1 MKKLMAILCAALL
14 LCTLAACGRNGVV
27 EDTETEITSQTQP
40 QTDPA
45 PSVDTDLATESET
58 QSETMSETETVTESE
73 TETETDSG
81 NLMTDFASFFDMT
94 RDEIMG
100 KRGES
105 ENTTAPAEDKNL
117 YYTDRYAG
125 YEGQSGYAFGEDGKL
140 SDISLTFPEG
150 VSLDD
155 VTEALEGLHGS
166 AIDQNG
172 VSTWHKDGITYQM
185 LQENGKLVLRVTR
198 EATEDTD
205 VTTTKN

>member
-1 MKKLMAILCAALL
+1 MKKPLAILCVAIL

-27 EDTETEITSQTQP
+27 EDTETESQTTTLP
-40 QTDPA
+40 QTQTEPT
-45 PSVDTDLATESET
+45 PSTVPTPESET
-58 QSETMSETETVTESE
+58 QSETMSETETA

-81 NLMTDFASFFDMT
+81 SLMTDFAEFFDMT

-105 ENTTAPAEDKNL
+105 ENTTAPADDNNL

-125 YEGQSGYAFGEDGKL
+125 YEGQAGYAFGEDGTL
-140 SDISLTFPEG
+140 SDISLTFPDG
-150 VSLDD
+150 VTLED

-185 LQENGKLVLRVTR
+185 LQENGKLILRVTR
-198 EATEDTD
+198 QDNSQSDITAI
-205 VTTTKN
+205 TKE

>member
-1 MKKLMAILCAALL
+1 MKKPLAILCVAIL

-27 EDTETEITSQTQP
+27 EDTETESQTTTLP
-40 QTDPA
+40 QTQTETT
-45 PSVDTDLATESET
+45 PSTVQTTESET
-58 QSETMSETETVTESE
+58 QSETMSETETA

-81 NLMTDFASFFDMT
+81 SLMTDFAEFFDMT

-105 ENTTAPAEDKNL
+105 ENTTAPADDNNL

-125 YEGQSGYAFGEDGKL
+125 YEGQAGYAFGEDGTL
-140 SDISLTFPEG
+140 SDISLTFPDG
-150 VSLDD
+150 VTLED

-185 LQENGKLVLRVTR
+185 LQENGKLILRVTR
-198 EATEDTD
+198 QDNSQSDITA
-205 VTTTKN
+205 TTKE

>member
-1 MKKLMAILCAALL
+1 MKKPLAILCVALL

-27 EDTETEITSQTQP
+27 EDTETESQTTTLP
-40 QTDPA
+40 QTQTEPT
-45 PSVDTDLATESET
+45 PSTVPTPESET
-58 QSETMSETETVTESE
+58 QSETMSETETA

-81 NLMTDFASFFDMT
+81 SLMTDFAEFFDMT

-105 ENTTAPAEDKNL
+105 ENTTAPADDNNL

-125 YEGQSGYAFGEDGKL
+125 YEGQAGYAFGEDGTL
-140 SDISLTFPEG
+140 SDISLTFPDG
-150 VSLDD
+150 VTLED

-185 LQENGKLVLRVTR
+185 LQENGKLILRVTR
-198 EATEDTD
+198 QDNSQSDIT
-205 VTTTKN
+205 TTTKE

>member
-1 MKKLMAILCAALL
+1 MKKPLAILCVAIL

-27 EDTETEITSQTQP
+27 EDTETESQTTTLP
-40 QTDPA
+40 QTQTEPA
-45 PSVDTDLATESET
+45 PSTTPVPESET
-58 QSETMSETETVTESE
+58 QSETMSETETATE

-81 NLMTDFASFFDMT
+81 SLMTDFAEFFDMT

-105 ENTTAPAEDKNL
+105 ENTTAPADDNNL

-125 YEGQSGYAFGEDGKL
+125 YEGQAGYAFGDDGTL
-140 SDISLTFPEG
+140 SDISLTFPDG
-150 VSLDD
+150 VTLED

-198 EATEDTD
+198 QENAQSD
-205 VTTTKN
+205 VTTTTKE